1 MTRDTRGTLL
11 AALLFSLAALGVSRV
26 QPRLALQ
33 IHALKDTDDVYPF
46 PPPPV
51 LRLATLGYVATA
63 TDVLWG
69 KLLVENGVHWSEHRA
84 FPDLEH
90 YLDAI
95 VELDPT
101 YRPLYQYV
109 DSLLCYRPMNG
120 HEPEARETRAYLER
134 GTRELPNDPEIW
146 TKYGQF
152 MAFMG
157 PSYLN
162 NEDER
167 KAWKRLGASALMQA
181 VDLGADMHLGI
192 AASAMLDSRFG
203 EHQTSVQ
210 FLERAY
216 ALAQDDTT
224 REELSARLALARR
237 ELAGDS
243 QVLHDIE
250 QTDRQR
256 AMVDV
261 LQSRWRRD
269 YPFLSLSAYL
279 LFGPIPDRN
288 HCAGSASA
296 TERECARDWGAILA
310 TLGPR

>member
-1 MTRDTRGTLL
+1 
-11 AALLFSLAALGVSRV
+11 
-26 QPRLALQ
+26 
-33 IHALKDTDDVYPF
+33 
-46 PPPPV
+46 
-51 LRLATLGYVATA
+51 
-63 TDVLWG
+63 
-69 KLLVENGVHWSEHRA
+69 
-84 FPDLEH
+84 
-90 YLDAI
+90 
-95 VELDPT
+95 
-101 YRPLYQYV
+101 
-109 DSLLCYRPMNG
+109 
-120 HEPEARETRAYLER
+120 
-134 GTRELPNDPEIW
+134 
-146 TKYGQF
+146 
-152 MAFMG
+152 
-157 PSYLN
+157 
-162 NEDER
+162 
-167 KAWKRLGASALMQA
+167 MQA